1 MRMRALTLGAA
12 IVILAAASQ
21 GWAAENFI
29 VRGQPYAPGDD
40 RLPPLGSPKD
50 DLNLQ
55 TDLLEAQIYVK
66 QRQRKTFE
74 SDMSR
79 FINNQELPEPDPTR
93 LDY

>member
-1 MRMRALTLGAA
+1 MRMQALVLGAA
-12 IVILAAASQ
+12 IVILAASQ

-55 TDLLEAQIYVK
+55 TDLLEAHIYVK

>member
-1 MRMRALTLGAA
+1 MRIRTLVFGTAFMVMA
-12 IVILAAASQ
+12 GTH

-29 VRGQPYAPGDD
+29 VRGQPYSPGDD

-55 TDLLEAQIYVK
+55 TDLREAEIYVN

-79 FINNQELPEPDPTR
+79 FINNQELAEPDSTR

>member
-1 MRMRALTLGAA
+1 MRIRALVFGTAF
-12 IVILAAASQ
+12 LAMMGTQ

-29 VRGQPYAPGDD
+29 VRGHPYAPGDD
-40 RLPPLGSPKD
+40 RLPPLGSPRD

-55 TDLLEAQIYVK
+55 TDLREAEIYVN

-79 FINNQELPEPDPTR
+79 FINNQELAEPDSTR